1 MPSQKILEQKKAI
14 VEGLADKLGRAAS
27 GVLVK
32 YEGITVEQDTKMRK
46 ALREA
51 GVEYAVIKN
60 TLIGKACDAAGFEG
74 LKENLNGMNA
84 LAISFEDPIA
94 PAKILKE
101 YADKIE
107 TFEIRAGLLDG
118 AIVDA
123 ATVNELA
130 AIPPKEQ
137 LIAKL
142 LGSIQSPLYKFA
154 YVLQAIVD
162 KGEEPAEAAAE
173 AAAEASAE
181 AAAEAPAEAAA
192 EAPAEAP
199 AEAAAEAP
207 AEAAAE
213 EPAETPAEEPAE
225 TPAE

>member
-1 MPSQKILEQKKAI
+1 MPSAKILEQKKAI
-14 VEGLADKLGRAAS
+14 VEGLADKMSRAAS

-32 YEGITVEQDTKMRK
+32 YEGITVDEDTKLRK

-60 TLIGKACDAAGFEG
+60 TLIGKAAEKAGFDG
-74 LKENLNGMNA
+74 LKSELNGMNA
-84 LAISFEDPIA
+84 LAVSFEDPIA
-94 PAKILKE
+94 PARILKE

-107 TFEIRAGLLDG
+107 TFEIRGGLLEG
-118 AIVDA
+118 KVVDA

-130 AIPPKEQ
+130 TIPNKET
-137 LIAKL
+137 LVAKF

-162 KGEEPAEAAAE
+162 KENEG
-173 AAAEASAE
+173 
-181 AAAEAPAEAAA
+181 

-199 AEAAAEAP
+199 AEEAP
-207 AEAAAE
+207 AAE
-213 EPAETPAEEPAE
+213 
-225 TPAE
+225 

>member
-1 MPSQKILEQKKAI
+1 MPSQKILEQKQAI
-14 VEGLADKLGRAAS
+14 VENLAEQLGRAAS

-32 YEGITVEQDTKMRK
+32 YEGITVEDDTKMRK

-60 TLIGKACDAAGFEG
+60 TLIGKACEKVGLEG
-74 LKENLNGMNA
+74 LKAQLNGMNA

-101 YADKIE
+101 YAEKIE
-107 TFEIRAGLLDG
+107 SFEIRGGILEG
-118 AIVDA
+118 SVVDV

-130 AIPPKEQ
+130 SIPPKEQ
-137 LIAKL
+137 LVAKF

-162 KGEEPAEAAAE
+162 KENAPEE
-173 AAAEASAE
+173 
-181 AAAEAPAEAAA
+181 AAEAPAA
-192 EAPAEAP
+192 E
-199 AEAAAEAP
+199 
-207 AEAAAE
+207 
-213 EPAETPAEEPAE
+213 
-225 TPAE
+225 